1 MGNPIITQ
9 DLFFYREKYIPVD
22 MNFCREVGSY
32 TENILE
38 IDECNGKFLKMDA
51 DQNKNVTR

>member
-1 MGNPIITQ
+1 
-9 DLFFYREKYIPVD
+9 